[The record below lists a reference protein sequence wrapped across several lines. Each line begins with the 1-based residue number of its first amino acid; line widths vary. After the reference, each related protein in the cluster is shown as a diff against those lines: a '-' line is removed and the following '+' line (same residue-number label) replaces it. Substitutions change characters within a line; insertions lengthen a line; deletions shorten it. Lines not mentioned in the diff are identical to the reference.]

1 MPKKAFIGAL
11 PAGALDTLSENLK
24 YTFPSKSQNIGTD
37 EYERKAPQDEQ
48 NLLFEKTPE
57 KVELQYNDALKPTVL
72 PTDAKYDNNNKSN
85 TVDSGNKQVGDTDL
99 AAKANRSSMGA
110 WSIAMNEQQFS
121 KVSSIDSLIKTAE
134 DDSIKRKIMECFA
147 KNENPPDTKIHKMA
161 EKLGIEPDKLE
172 EAIYKLLSSFLS
184 QGKSKDYTGEY
195 DPEELRM
202 GIEVEM
208 EHTNDRDIAERIA
221 RDHLAEFKNYYTALK
236 KMEEGLK
243 NQSFEK

>member
-1 MPKKAFIGAL
+1 MNKKADMGVSVSGAPDSLAGNLDYAL
-11 PAGALDTLSENLK
+11 PQKFQD
-24 YTFPSKSQNIGTD
+24 PGTN
-37 EYERKAPQDEQ
+37 EFKTVAPFDVVHRA
-48 NLLFEKTPE
+48 PE

-99 AAKANRSSMGA
+99 AAKANRSSMGS

-121 KVSSIDSLIKTAE
+121 KIDSIDTLIKTAE
-134 DDSIKRKIMECFA
+134 DDSIKKKLMEYFA
-147 KNENPPDTKIHKMA
+147 NNPNPPDTKIHGLA
-161 EKLGIEPDKLE
+161 DTLGTDPDKLE
-172 EAIYKLLSSFLS
+172 EAIYKILSSFLA

-195 DPEELRM
+195 DPKELRM

-208 EHTNDRDIAERIA
+208 EHTDDKDIAERIA

-236 KMEEGLK
+236 KMEEELK
-243 NQSFEK
+243 APGEAA

>member
-1 MPKKAFIGAL
+1 MDKKSDMGVSVSGAPDSLAGNLNYTL
-11 PAGALDTLSENLK
+11 PQKFQD
-24 YTFPSKSQNIGTD
+24 PGTD
-37 EYERKAPQDEQ
+37 IFKTVAPFDVVHR
-48 NLLFEKTPE
+48 TPE
-57 KVELQYNDALKPTVL
+57 RVELQYNDALKPTVL
-72 PTDAKYDNNNKSN
+72 PTDSKYDNNNKSN

-99 AAKANRSSMGA
+99 AAKANRSSMGS

-121 KVSSIDSLIKTAE
+121 KVSNIDSLIKTAE
-134 DDSIKRKIMECFA
+134 DDSIKKKIMECFA
-147 KNENPPDTKIHKMA
+147 KNENPPDAKIHKMA
-161 EKLGIEPDKLE
+161 EKLGIEPDKME
-172 EAIYKLLSSFLS
+172 ESIYKLLSSFLS

-221 RDHLAEFKNYYTALK
+221 RDHLAEFKHYYTALK

>member
-1 MPKKAFIGAL
+1 MNKKADMGVSVSGAPDSLSGNLDYTL
-11 PAGALDTLSENLK
+11 PQKFQD
-24 YTFPSKSQNIGTD
+24 PGTD
-37 EYERKAPQDEQ
+37 EFKTVAPFDVVHRA
-48 NLLFEKTPE
+48 PE

-72 PTDAKYDNNNKSN
+72 PTDSKYDNNNKSN

-99 AAKANRSSMGA
+99 AAKANRSSMGS

-121 KVSSIDSLIKTAE
+121 KVNSIDSLIKTAE

-147 KNENPPDTKIHKMA
+147 KNENPPDAKIHKMA

-172 EAIYKLLSSFLS
+172 ESIYKLLSSFLS

-208 EHTNDRDIAERIA
+208 EHTNDRDIAERIS